1 MRVSRRSMI
10 SIAVFLGVAAL
21 IVAGWTF
28 ETQRA
33 GHESLS
39 NTVTLNVTNGADRGP
54 GTLREALFVAAT
66 APGPVRISLQVPRI
80 SLATALPP
88 IVGSHE
94 IHIVTGQAGSEID
107 ASALSGG
114 SPVFDVAAANVS
126 LEGVA
131 ISHCANDAILV
142 RAVHFSLDRATL
154 GGCDVGVDVAEN
166 AHDLLLENNRFV
178 NDRVGI
184 KFTGSSPDTT
194 VASNQ
199 FSADK
204 DAGVWAVRGGADL
217 QGGTISVRSNR
228 FDQGR
233 SAIVAGNISIVIEQN
248 DINGTQGPAIDLV
261 GGGAVVRGNRVSNG
275 AGMGI
280 LAEGARGPV
289 IEDNELN
296 ALAAYGIMIRGSS
309 SALVRANRVYNCAY
323 GMAFV
328 LGDARNPSTAVNN
341 VIMEP
346 RYDGI
351 DVVGD
356 TPILRQNHVLQ
367 PHAFALRVE
376 NFDRPDGS
384 TVRGAPFLDHN
395 SFGPPSAIAVAGRPA
410 GTSLQ

>member
-21 IVAGWTF
+21 IVAGWTL

-39 NTVTLNVTNGADRGP
+39 NTITLSVTNGADRGP

-80 SLATALPP
+80 SLTTALPP
-88 IVGSHE
+88 IVSSHE
-94 IHIVTGQAGSEID
+94 VRIAAGPGGSEID
-107 ASALSGG
+107 ATALGGG
-114 SPVFDVAAANVS
+114 SPVLDVAAANVS
-126 LEGVA
+126 LQGVA

-142 RAVHFSLDRATL
+142 RAVHFSLERATL
-154 GGCDVGVDVAEN
+154 DACDVGVDVAEN

-184 KFTGSSPDTT
+184 RFAGPSADTT

-199 FSADK
+199 FAGNK

-217 QGGTISVRSNR
+217 QGGTISVRANH
-228 FDQGR
+228 FDRGR
-233 SAIVAGNISIVIEQN
+233 SAIVAGNINVVIEQN
-248 DINGTQGPAIDLV
+248 DITGTQGAAVDLV

-280 LAEGARGPV
+280 LAEGARAPV
-289 IEDNELN
+289 VESNELN

-309 SALVRANRVYNCAY
+309 NALVRANRVYNCAY

-328 LGDARNPSTAVNN
+328 LGDARNPSTAVDNI
-341 VIMEP
+341 IMEP

-356 TPILRQNHVLQ
+356 TPILRQNHVLK
-367 PHAFALRVE
+367 PRAFALRVQ

-395 SFGPPSAIAVAGRPA
+395 SFGPPSATPVAGRPA